1 MGNKSVHWV
10 VKKVPTQTEMMYDK
24 SRVIIVI
31 SKSSFLPEEQERRIS
46 RGYCRNDRSSSMHIY
61 IYIYIYY
68 AGGSI
73 RGHLVVRGRVNAIM
87 KVCIS
92 E

>member
-46 RGYCRNDRSSSMHIY
+46 RGYCRNDRPSSMHIY
-61 IYIYIYY
+61 IYIYILR
-68 AGGSI
+68 
-73 RGHLVVRGRVNAIM
+73 RGLNPRTSSSSRTGKCYHESLH
-87 KVCIS
+87 
-92 E
+92 